1 MTMTSPRDADQSQ
14 NDELWAL
21 LRATERRAF
30 EAEAKYDA
38 LMAQL
43 PAAIYVY
50 SPELDGPTLHMSPF
64 IEEILGVPASAF
76 YGDDD
81 IWDEL
86 IHPDDRER
94 ARIDYESYLR
104 TGRPEAGEY
113 RYVRPDGRIVWVH
126 DRSTLL
132 RDPDGEPLFIQGV
145 LHDITATKEAELR
158 MHHLAH
164 HDVLTGLP
172 NRAMFEEHLE
182 LAVARARRQGS
193 AVAVLFTDLD
203 GFKTVNDE
211 LGHAAGDEML
221 MEIAARMAHA
231 TRDTD
236 LVARFGGDEFL
247 VLLADLDDAPGAAEA
262 VVRAVADR
270 IAGHV
275 GRPFRSARSHD
286 RVEHQRGG
294 LPVPARGVGRRQLD
308 ASGGR
313 SDVRPEATRS
323 QHQAGQLT
331 VASTRA

>member
-1 MTMTSPRDADQSQ
+1 MITTPPRDIDESK
-14 NDELWAL
+14 DELWAL

-30 EAEAKYDA
+30 EAETKYQA
-38 LMAQL
+38 LMAQV

-64 IEEILGVPASAF
+64 VEQILGVPASAF
-76 YGDDD
+76 YGEDD
-81 IWDEL
+81 IWDRL
-86 IHPDDRER
+86 IHPEDRER
-94 ARIDYESYLR
+94 ARADYESYLR
-104 TGRPEAGEY
+104 TGSPEAGEY
-113 RYVRPDGRIVWVH
+113 RYVRPDGRVVWVH

-145 LHDITATKEAELR
+145 LHDITPTKEAELR

-203 GFKTVNDE
+203 GFKSVNDE

-221 MEIAARMAHA
+221 VEIAARMRRA

-247 VLLADLDDAPGAAEA
+247 VLLADLDAVPGAAEL
-262 VVRAVADR
+262 VVRTVAER
-270 IAGHV
+270 IATQV
-275 GRPFRSARSHD
+275 GRPYRLCGRAIESSIS
-286 RVEHQRGG
+286 
-294 LPVPARGVGRRQLD
+294 VGACLFPHEASDGDNLMRLAD
-308 ASGGR
+308 AAMYEQKHPGR
-313 SDVRPEATRS
+313 ATRLVS
-323 QHQAGQLT
+323 
-331 VASTRA
+331 

>member
-1 MTMTSPRDADQSQ
+1 MRMTSPRDADQSQ

-145 LHDITATKEAELR
+145 LHDITSTKEAELR

-221 MEIAARMAHA
+221 VEIAARMAHA

-275 GRPFRSARSHD
+275 GRPFRLRD
-286 RVEHQRGG
+286 RTIESSIS
-294 LPVPARGVGRRQLD
+294 VGACLFPHEASDGDNLMRLAD
-308 ASGGR
+308 AAMYDQKRLGR
-313 SDVRPEATRS
+313 STRLVS
-323 QHQAGQLT
+323 
-331 VASTRA
+331 